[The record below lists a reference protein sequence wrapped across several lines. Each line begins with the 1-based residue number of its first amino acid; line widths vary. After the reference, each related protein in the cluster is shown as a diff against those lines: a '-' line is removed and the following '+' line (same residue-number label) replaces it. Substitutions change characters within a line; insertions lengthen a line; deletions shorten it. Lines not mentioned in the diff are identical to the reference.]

1 VSAALALRAALHQR
15 LAGDAAL
22 STLLG
27 GPKIYDEVPG
37 SAATPYVVLSAVASK
52 NVGTTDEPSEEH
64 RLTIDV
70 WSRQG
75 GLAEVLNAAAGILA
89 AVAASDLAPDGYRV
103 ANFAWLSTEAK
114 RSANGR
120 TRTASLQFRALTEPA

>member
-1 VSAALALRAALHQR
+1 MSAALALRAALHQR

-22 STLLG
+22 ATILG
-27 GPKIYDEVPG
+27 GAKIYDEVPG
-37 SAATPYVVLSAVASK
+37 AVATPYVVLSGVASR

-64 RLTIDV
+64 RLTVDV

-75 GLAEVLNAAAGILA
+75 GLAEVLNAAEGIVA
-89 AVAASDLAPDGYRV
+89 AVTASDLAPAGYRV
-103 ANFAWLSTEAK
+103 ADLRWLSTEAK
-114 RSANGR
+114 RNAGGR